1 MLPFF
6 ADVIAPLFE
15 LLRPQTIV
23 EVGSESGK
31 TTARLLAWARD
42 HEAVVHAVDPKP
54 GFDVEAWRRDH
65 GERFVFHRL
74 PSLVALGAIDAPD
87 AVLLDGDHNWYTVH
101 AELEVIEARA
111 AEHAVAMPLVLL
123 HDVGWPYGRRDL
135 YYDPKTIPPE
145 HRHPFAQQ
153 GIDPTKKRLVERGGI
168 NGHLYNAIE
177 EGGPRNG
184 VLTAV
189 EDYLKETSR
198 RFVVAKIPA
207 AWGLAIL
214 LPVER
219 AEACPAAREFVEAW
233 RRPEIER
240 FIERLEM
247 ARIAMMTGARG

>member
-6 ADVIAPLFE
+6 SDVIAPLFE
-15 LLRPQTIV
+15 RLKPRTIV

-42 HEAVVHAVDPKP
+42 NEAVVQAVDPAP
-54 GFDVEAWRRDH
+54 GFDVEAWQREH

-87 AVLLDGDHNWYTVH
+87 AVLIDGDHNYYTVS
-101 AELEVIEARA
+101 AELSVIEARA
-111 AEHAVAMPLVLL
+111 AEIGVSMPLVLL

-135 YYDPKTIPPE
+135 YYDPKSIPPE
-145 HRHPFAQQ
+145 HRHPFAQK
-153 GIDPTKKRLVERGGI
+153 GIDPTKKRLVESGGI
-168 NGHLYNAIE
+168 NGHLFNAVE

-189 EDYLKETSR
+189 EDYLKQTSR
-198 RFVVAKIPA
+198 GFVVARIPA

-214 LPVER
+214 LPIER
-219 AEACPAAREFVEAW
+219 ADACPEARAFVEAW
-233 RRPEIER
+233 RVPEIER

-247 ARIAMMTGARG
+247 ARVAMITGARG